1 MSIKQTTRRVVFWSS
16 LLSAAVFLSACSSM
30 PVPSEQVSLARNALN
45 RAVSAGATQ
54 YAPLQMK
61 TAQDK
66 SALMDQALGE
76 KNFVQAKELAEQ
88 IQADSA
94 LAERM
99 ARTAKL
105 QNELKAA
112 QNGIQVLKQ
121 EMLQAPDAGLMPA
134 TPVAN

>member
-1 MSIKQTTRRVVFWSS
+1 
-16 LLSAAVFLSACSSM
+16 M

-76 KNFVQAKELAEQ
+76 KKLRPGQGACR
-88 IQADSA
+88 ADPGRLGPGRA
-94 LAERM
+94 HGPYREIAERTESGAKRYSSPQ
-99 ARTAKL
+99 AR
-105 QNELKAA
+105 NAA
-112 QNGIQVLKQ
+112 G
-121 EMLQAPDAGLMPA
+121 
-134 TPVAN
+134 T